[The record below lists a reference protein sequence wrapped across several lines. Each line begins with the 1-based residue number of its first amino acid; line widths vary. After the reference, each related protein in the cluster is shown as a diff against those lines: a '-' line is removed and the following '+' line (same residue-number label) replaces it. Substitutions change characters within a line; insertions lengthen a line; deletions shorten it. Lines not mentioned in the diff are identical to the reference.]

1 MEGLRPNLQQL
12 HHRGIEADG
21 DRRRGLQDEH
31 RAAGGAAVDPGRWL
45 LPFLLAV
52 TLFLWTPSHFW
63 SLAILL
69 LWGVTG
75 VYFAFPDPFVA
86 VIDRLQPPA
95 ITPEPRSGDEF
106 MAWMVRM
113 HFGRYGGLGVRIT
126 YVIIGLLP
134 AVLFVTGAIMWWNR
148 ALRRWVADL
157 RSARTTLPHP
167 ATE

>member
-1 MEGLRPNLQQL
+1 MLFRSGGLLVVLCLTGIPIWWRGTRTWLKGLYFSPRSGWNRLNFDL
-12 HHRGIEADG
+12 HSALG
-21 DRRRGLQDEH
+21 
-31 RAAGGAAVDPGRWL
+31 
-45 LPFLLAV
+45 
-52 TLFLWTPSHFW
+52 FW

-86 VIDRLQPPA
+86 LIDRFQPPEV
-95 ITPEPRSGDEF
+95 TPEPRSGDEF

-113 HFGRYGGLGVRIT
+113 HFGRYGGTGVRIT

-148 ALRRWVADL
+148 SLRRWVADMRAA
-157 RSARTTLPHP
+157 RSARTTLAHP